1 MCRPKGGQVSP
12 HRAQASKLPT
22 TDVESLVIE
31 PEVTV
36 LQGIH
41 GTPAG
46 KLPPLTKEVTFF
58 CPASL

>member
-1 MCRPKGGQVSP
+1 MYRPKGGQVSP

-58 CPASL
+58 LSC